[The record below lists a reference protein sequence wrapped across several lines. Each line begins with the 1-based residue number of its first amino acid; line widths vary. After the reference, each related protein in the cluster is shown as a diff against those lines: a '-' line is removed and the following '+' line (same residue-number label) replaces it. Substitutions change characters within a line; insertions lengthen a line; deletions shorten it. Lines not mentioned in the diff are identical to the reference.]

1 MSTLEGATTLAERD
15 KLINHLQS
23 LIDGNKQ
30 FLGGAK
36 LSKDD
41 ADKLH
46 ALNNYLK
53 ETGRG
58 GKKDLEI
65 IHSLLLH

>member
-1 MSTLEGATTLAERD
+1 MTTLAERD

-36 LSKDD
+36 LSKED

-58 GKKDLEI
+58 GKKDLDV